1 MESAIRK
8 SQILMRLVAIA
19 CISLTLVTSAW
30 AADFNKG
37 LKAYR
42 NSDYITAFQEWQPL
56 AEQGNATAQYNL
68 GFMYDNGEGVTQD
81 KAKAV
86 EWYTEAA
93 QQGYANAQYNLGS
106 MYSNGEG
113 VAQDKA
119 KAVEWYTEA
128 AQQGFARAQTNLGF
142 MYSNGEGVAQDKAK
156 AVEWYTEA
164 AQQGYER
171 AQFNLGFMYDNG
183 EGVAQDKAKAVR
195 WYTEAAQQGYASAQT
210 NLGFMYDNGEGVA
223 QDKAKAVRWYT
234 EAAQQGFARA
244 QANLGFMY
252 SNGEGVAQ
260 DKAKAVRWYTE
271 AAQQGYERAQFNLE
285 KLLNETRKTVGVTTA
300 NVREEPAISAQV
312 AFQLNSGDLVHSLN
326 KNGAWHQIYV
336 SDIGEFGW
344 IHQSTLSYS
353 QASSASSGRVEL
365 FGAPLKTVTRQVMRQ
380 TLAKTNVKV
389 IREDNNYWIDT
400 YNPDSELN
408 GANQFDTGYTD
419 AGKLAYAQYRFP
431 SHMDKDQVTQIAKM
445 VATKY
450 EDWETIDGNPNLG
463 SVEYRWDIDG
473 VIIRVF
479 RGWPNT
485 TTFLKYEIPGN
496 LRTMQ
501 AEIDAADKIKKE
513 REAQNQTNAF

>member
-1 MESAIRK
+1 MSECSKVINMESAIRK

-119 KAVEWYTEA
+119 KA
-128 AQQGFARAQTNLGF
+128 
-142 MYSNGEGVAQDKAK
+142 K

-164 AQQGYER
+164 AQQGHKS
-171 AQFNLGFMYDNG
+171 AQNNLGLMYR
-183 EGVAQDKAKAVR
+183 K
-195 WYTEAAQQGYASAQT
+195 
-210 NLGFMYDNGEGVA
+210 
-223 QDKAKAVRWYT
+223 
-234 EAAQQGFARA
+234 
-244 QANLGFMY
+244 
-252 SNGEGVAQ
+252 GEGVAQ